1 MNDLFTTQ
9 LESHGFTP
17 HEISQIVKLG
27 KLKTLP
33 AKSILIKQNNV
44 ASEFYFLIDGF
55 CHSCYLTEQGKQ
67 FSKEFYWNG
76 DWVVGFEELLD
87 QTSSPYTLETITQT
101 SLITLPISLLDRW
114 RKNALPLYIK
124 LLETQLLYKER
135 KERFM
140 LLHSPQARYEVFC
153 QNYPDLLAQLN
164 DYQVAAYLGITHI
177 SLSRIKNRIKK
188 LT

>member
-1 MNDLFTTQ
+1 MNDLFTAQ
-9 LESHGFTP
+9 LESYGFT
-17 HEISQIVKLG
+17 SQEVTQLIKLSE
-27 KLKTLP
+27 LKVLP
-33 AKSILIKQNNV
+33 AKSILINQN
-44 ASEFYFLIDGF
+44 STTSKFYFLIDGF

-67 FSKEFYWNG
+67 FSKEFYWKG

-87 QTSSPYTLETITQT
+87 QIPSPYTLETITPT
-101 SLITLPISLLDRW
+101 TLIALPITLLNQW
-114 RKNALPLYIK
+114 RKNANLLYIK
-124 LLETQLLYKER
+124 LLETQLVYKER

-140 LLHSPQARYEVFC
+140 LLNSPQSRYEIFC
-153 QNYPDLLAQLN
+153 NNYPNLRAQLS

>member
-1 MNDLFTTQ
+1 MTDLFTAQ
-9 LESHGFTP
+9 LGSYGFTP
-17 HEISQIVKLG
+17 QEITQLIKLSN
-27 KLKTLP
+27 LKVLP
-33 AKSILIKQNNV
+33 AKSTLIHQNSA

-67 FSKEFYWNG
+67 FSKEFYWKG

-87 QTSSPYTLETITQT
+87 QTPSPYTLETITPT
-101 SLITLPISLLDRW
+101 RLIALPITLLNQW
-114 RKNALPLYIK
+114 RKDANLLYIK
-124 LLETQLLYKER
+124 LLETQLVYKER

-140 LLHSPQARYEVFC
+140 LLYSPQSRYEIFC
-153 QNYPDLLAQLN
+153 QHYPDLHSQLS